1 MIVIIN
7 NDFII
12 KTANFVNQYVAV
24 KKDAK
29 F

>member
-12 KTANFVNQYVAV
+12 KTANFVNQYIVV

>member
-12 KTANFVNQYVAV
+12 KTVNFVNQYVAV